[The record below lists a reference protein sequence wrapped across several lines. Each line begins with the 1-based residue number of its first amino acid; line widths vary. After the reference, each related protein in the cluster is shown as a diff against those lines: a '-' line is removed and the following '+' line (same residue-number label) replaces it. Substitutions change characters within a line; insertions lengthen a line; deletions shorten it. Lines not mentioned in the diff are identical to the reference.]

1 MPRLSDVIAANKPV
15 FTKLGAYSVFMFA
28 ASLGTFF
35 AFRSEAVAGAC
46 VLAPNQLSL
55 GGAAPLPPLTPSP
68 FPPRAAKFVS
78 SPASYDMV
86 GLVAC
91 VLVVNACIAGYVWM
105 AFTEAD
111 EEPGKRD

>member
-1 MPRLSDVIAANKPV
+1 MRV
-15 FTKLGAYSVFMFA
+15 F
-28 ASLGTFF
+28 
-35 AFRSEAVAGAC
+35 
-46 VLAPNQLSL
+46 LAPTNV
-55 GGAAPLPPLTPSP
+55 AVRRDAPPPFSPSPPSP

-111 EEPGKRD
+111 DEPGKRD